1 MFILLSLHTW
11 TFINNILVGHL
22 LRGCSLGN
30 GVLKPI
36 EQIPWHLFNKSKTIW
51 HLKISFRAYSLLTIS
66 ITRSLHRVPIL
77 TKNKDQKQFFVNKTI
92 KNLALISP
100 DHMVLGI
107 VSKTYFGMVLAQF
120 RFLTRC
126 ISCSVKFH
134 IIKRLPWSLKN
145 SL

>member
-1 MFILLSLHTW
+1 MLRRKKDKTVYLKTCFGSKIYFIYQYLKYHLFVDNLIFFYKEYLKFILLSLHTW

-77 TKNKDQKQFFVNKTI
+77 TKNKDQKQFFC
-92 KNLALISP
+92 
-100 DHMVLGI
+100 
-107 VSKTYFGMVLAQF
+107 Q
-120 RFLTRC
+120 
-126 ISCSVKFH
+126 
-134 IIKRLPWSLKN
+134 
-145 SL
+145 